1 MLSRGGTSA
10 RPSQRCFPEHI
21 GWTGVLRAVVQGAAA
36 CSALKQGMW
45 QPPSSSPRYNI
56 WGNEAEWD
64 FPFFLVEVELEGG
77 FLSWEDVEVGSRE
90 GSLVYQSPEHSSTPH
105 PRANLSQASQHVS
118 WCIHS
123 RTAQQIAS
131 GKGDEMFCC
140 LSLVFSCLP
149 SLPPPQKGHF

>member
-21 GWTGVLRAVVQGAAA
+21 GWTGVLSTVVRGAAA

-64 FPFFLVEVELEGG
+64 FSFYLVEVELEGG
-77 FLSWEDVEVGSRE
+77 FSLWEDVEVWSGKGSW
-90 GSLVYQSPEHSSTPH
+90 VCWSPELSNTPH
-105 PRANLSQASQHVS
+105 QRANLLQASRHVP
-118 WCIHS
+118 WCTNPRS
-123 RTAQQIAS
+123 AQQIAP
-131 GKGDEMFCC
+131 GKVDEVLCHF
-140 LSLVFSCLP
+140 SLVF
-149 SLPPPQKGHF
+149 